1 MAKGWLRR
9 RGFVYRRPWARGAAA
24 GDTIVTDRLA
34 LILALILAAFI
45 GADLVLTGGET
56 LLYLARK
63 FVGLMDWVEFWR

>member
-1 MAKGWLRR
+1 M
-9 RGFVYRRPWARGAAA
+9 
-24 GDTIVTDRLA
+24 TDRLA